1 MTQKEIISEIR
12 EEQKAM
18 SAMQYRMAAD
28 FSTFLTSKSYSISV
42 FLTF

>member
-18 SAMQYRMAAD
+18 AAIQYRMAAD
-28 FSTFLTSKSYSISV
+28 FSTSKNYLINA
-42 FLTF
+42 FQTF

>member
-18 SAMQYRMAAD
+18 AAIQYRWCSLENNK
-28 FSTFLTSKSYSISV
+28 FI
-42 FLTF
+42 